1 MKKWIMFS
9 LLSVMS
15 LSAGA
20 AQITLVADTW
30 CPYNC
35 EPDGE
40 LPGFMV
46 EAATLILGAAGHEV
60 KYILLDDW
68 DQAVVDVR
76 EGKYSGVIGA
86 SISDAE
92 DFIYPDESMGVS
104 RNLLYVRKGDPW
116 RFAEAASLEGK
127 KAVALSGYTYDAQ
140 VDEWIAANATYVDTL
155 EQAVEMLLSEKAD
168 VLFENEYV
176 MSLFSLLNNIQESIE
191 PAGNLES
198 DNVYVGFS
206 PAVPESKEYAKIL
219 TEGLKAMKADGSWKA
234 LLEKYGL
241 EDN

>member
-1 MKKWIMFS
+1 MKKWIIVS
-9 LLSVMS
+9 LLSVIS
-15 LSAGA
+15 LSSPA

-35 EPDGE
+35 EPDSE

-60 KYILLDDW
+60 KYSLIDDW
-68 DQAVVDVR
+68 DKAVVDTR
-76 EGKYSGVIGA
+76 AGQFTGVIGA
-86 SISDAE
+86 SLSDAE

-104 RNLLYVRKGDPW
+104 RNRIYVRKGDPW
-116 RFAEAASLEGK
+116 KFDGVASLEGK
-127 KAVALSGYTYDAQ
+127 KVVALTGYTYDDE
-140 VDEWIAANATYVDTL
+140 VDGWLADHATYVDTL

-168 VLFENEYV
+168 VFFENEYV
-176 MSLFSLLNNIQESIE
+176 MSLFSLLNHIQESIE

-198 DNVYVGFS
+198 DSVYVAFS

-241 EDN
+241 EEN